1 MPAQSF
7 FTRTSTGRP
16 VYEPSS
22 DLSQKRKS
30 SRDSENERIRIL
42 LERQKEQIL
51 AEVRSEIQKHEL
63 QAESDKRSIQEL
75 TGIID
80 SQRMEIDHTLT
91 GCEQSRRDQLLLQ
104 EELSEQNRDLRETRI
119 KSLHEMEELKR
130 VQELRIDEFSRRRL
144 IENQD
149 TIDELT
155 ARIQELQNE
164 VNCMNDS
171 RDFKDAE
178 SVRSGPS
185 HVPSQPALFPPY
197 RDPGGL
203 LSRNNQPPD
212 IWNSQGISGNVFA
225 NPRASSSSPYP
236 GEFNP
241 WISNVTEDTSPHVT
255 E

>member
-1 MPAQSF
+1 MNQVQICLKNKNQVATQK
-7 FTRTSTGRP
+7 TSESGF
-16 VYEPSS
+16 SLK
-22 DLSQKRKS
+22 DKKS
-30 SRDSENERIRIL
+30 KS
-42 LERQKEQIL
+42 L

-75 TGIID
+75 TRVID
-80 SQRMEIDHTLT
+80 SQRMEIDHTIT
-91 GCEQSRRDQLLLQ
+91 GSEQSRRDHLLLQ
-104 EELSEQNRDLRETRI
+104 EELSEQNRDLRDVRI
-119 KSLHEMEELKR
+119 KSLHEMKELSS
-130 VQELRIDEFSRRRL
+130 VQESRVDESSRRRL

-149 TIDELT
+149 TINELT

-178 SVRSGPS
+178 SLRSGPS

-203 LSRNNQPPD
+203 LSRNNQPLD
-212 IWNSQGISGNVFA
+212 TWNSKGTSGNVFA

-241 WISNVTEDTSPHVT
+241 WISNVTEDTCTHKYGET
-255 E
+255 RNMW